1 MSSNAPVLSIN
12 VLAGF
17 APPTYCDGFG
27 MAFFGGRL
35 RPVAGADAMKQ
46 KNIYMNADTREY
58 LAPGDF
64 VDSEHPDIQDFA
76 SNRAGEGNDRQR
88 AIRLYYAIRDEIRY
102 DPYAFS
108 LEPDR
113 LRASTTLAAG
123 RGYCVPK
130 AVLLAACARA
140 AGIPARI
147 GFADVKN
154 HLASQRLLALMQTD
168 IFYYHGYTELWLGGC
183 WIKAT
188 PAFNIGLCERFGV
201 KALEFDGREHALMHE
216 FDTAGRRHMQYLTDH
231 GSRDD
236 LPYAELAAAYQKHY
250 PRLLAA
256 PDALSGDMAAE
267 MEQDRAQG

>member
-1 MSSNAPVLSIN
+1 MTEGAAALNLKNAH
-12 VLAGF
+12 
-17 APPTYCDGFG
+17 
-27 MAFFGGRL
+27 
-35 RPVAGADAMKQ
+35 
-46 KNIYMNADTREY
+46 MNSDSRDY

-64 VDSEHPDIQDFA
+64 IDSDQPDVQAFA
-76 SNRAGEGNDRQR
+76 RNRAGEGEDRQR
-88 AIRLYYAIRDEIRY
+88 AIRLYYAVRDEIRY

-108 LEPDR
+108 LEPDL
-113 LRASTTLAAG
+113 LRASATLAAG

-147 GFADVKN
+147 GLADVKN
-154 HLASQRLLALMQTD
+154 HLASQRLVALMQTD
-168 IFYYHGYTELWLGGC
+168 IFYYHGYTELWLDDG
-183 WIKAT
+183 WVKAT
-188 PAFNIGLCERFGV
+188 PAFNIELCERFGV

-231 GSRDD
+231 GPRAD
-236 LPYAELAAAYQKHY
+236 LPYAELAAAYRKHY

-267 MEQDRAQG
+267 MEQERAQR

>member
-1 MSSNAPVLSIN
+1 MNL
-12 VLAGF
+12 
-17 APPTYCDGFG
+17 
-27 MAFFGGRL
+27 
-35 RPVAGADAMKQ
+35 ADALED
-46 KNIYMNADTREY
+46 NARRRPDHPAVIEFAHRACGDGTD
-58 LAPGDF
+58 LAKT
-64 VDSEHPDIQDFA
+64 VRI
-76 SNRAGEGNDRQR
+76 
-88 AIRLYYAIRDEIRY
+88 YYAVRDEIRY

-113 LRASTTLAAG
+113 LRASTTLADG

-147 GFADVKN
+147 GLADVKN
-154 HLASQRLLALMQTD
+154 HLASQRLLALMQAD
-168 IFYYHGYTELWLGGC
+168 SFYYHGYTELWLDGG
-183 WIKAT
+183 WVKAT
-188 PAFNIGLCERFGV
+188 PAFNIELCERFGV

-231 GSRDD
+231 GPRDD
-236 LPYAELAAAYQKHY
+236 LPYAELAAAYRKHY

-267 MEQDRAQG
+267 MEQDRAQR